1 MGIGREQQ
9 VVSPGSAVRERLVV
23 EEHSAALAD
32 VVFAFAEST
41 TDLGRLA
48 QLVVQALV
56 GAVGDVCQVDTVSN
70 DGAELT
76 FRAAGFRPELIQLTS
91 VSEAE
96 VEQRFSV
103 TDSVSYRAALDG
115 RVSFLAEASSDEFL
129 ALQRSA
135 RQTVRALVLPL
146 RCRGAVVGVASLL
159 RLGSAAPFC
168 DGDLDAVRPLA
179 EHAGLALGNA
189 LALESARNA
198 QIAAQKAAQSGA
210 EAGARFAK
218 ISESG
223 IIGIVVGDF
232 NGRVLEAND
241 ALLHLL
247 GYSRAEIVSGKVTG
261 KDLTPPEWRHV
272 DVRAISQLDGT
283 GVAALREKEYVRK
296 DGTRV
301 PVLIGSARIDGE
313 TPRAISFVLDLTEL
327 KLAQAALEKLHAQH
341 AADATF
347 QALLQSAPDATVIV
361 NGDGV
366 ITLVN
371 DQLESLFGYAKS
383 ELVGQPIEMLVPDR
397 YRDAHP
403 GHRTRYNLERTVRPM
418 GAGRELYGR
427 RKGGDEF
434 PIEVSLSPLQ
444 TEGGLLISSAIR
456 DISERKRAE
465 VQRASLA
472 AIVESTDDAIIG
484 KSLDGIVTSWNE
496 GAHRLFGYSAREI
509 VGRSI
514 SVLVPAERV
523 SELAAVLHAVGQG
536 GAVRQFDTVRRRK
549 DGSTVDV
556 SVTISPVRDTAGQ
569 IVGICKVAR
578 DVTDRRRAEAELA
591 RAKETAEA
599 ASRELEAF
607 SYSVAHDLR
616 APLRAMNGFAQVL
629 VNRYKD
635 DFDAR
640 ALDWLQE
647 ILLNSKRMGAL
658 IDSLLSLSR
667 INRNAL
673 KRETVDLSALVRA
686 VCVELTK
693 RDPKRTVRFLIEEQ
707 LSADVDAVLGRALL
721 ENLLG
726 NAWKFTSGVPEA
738 VIEFGALLKD
748 GERAFFVRDN
758 GAGFDMAYASKL
770 FGAFQRL
777 HSAEEFPGTGIGL
790 ATVQRIVHRH
800 GGRVWAEGEVG
811 LGATFFFCF
820 SNQEHAA
827 K

>member
-1 MGIGREQQ
+1 M
-9 VVSPGSAVRERLVV
+9 VSPASAVRERLVE

-32 VVFAFAEST
+32 VALTFAEST
-41 TDLGRLA
+41 NDLGRLA
-48 QLVVQALV
+48 QLVAQALV
-56 GAVGDVCQVDTVSN
+56 GAVGDVCQVDAISN
-70 DGAELT
+70 EGAGLT
-76 FRAAGFRPELIQLTS
+76 FRAAGFRPELSPLAS

-96 VEQRFSV
+96 VEQRLSA
-103 TDSVSYRAALDG
+103 THRAALDG
-115 RVSFLAEASSDEFL
+115 RVSFLAEASSDDFL
-129 ALQRSA
+129 ALQRGA
-135 RQTVRALVLPL
+135 RQTVSALVLPL
-146 RCRGAVVGVASLL
+146 RCRGAAVGVASLL

-168 DGDLDAVRPLA
+168 ASDLDSVRPIA

-198 QIAAQKAAQSGA
+198 QFAAQREAQSGA
-210 EAGARFAK
+210 EAAARFTK

-223 IIGIVVGDF
+223 IIGVVVGDF
-232 NGRVLEAND
+232 DGHVLEAND

-247 GYSRAEIVSGKVTG
+247 GYSQDVVRSGKLTG

-272 DVRAISQLDGT
+272 DVRAMSQLNGT
-283 GVAALREKEYVRK
+283 GVAALREKEYFRK

-301 PVLIGSARIDGE
+301 PVMIGSARIDGE
-313 TPRAISFVLDLTEL
+313 PPRAMSFVLDLTEL
-327 KLAQAALEKLHAQH
+327 KLAQVALEKLHAQH
-341 AADATF
+341 AADAIF
-347 QALLQSAPDATVIV
+347 RALLQSAPDATVIV
-361 NGDGV
+361 NGTGV

-371 DQLESLFGYAKS
+371 DQLESLFGYAKN
-383 ELVGQPIEMLVPDR
+383 ELVGQPIEILVPDR

-403 GHRTRYNLERTVRPM
+403 VHRTQYSLERVVRPM
-418 GAGRELYGR
+418 GAGRELFGR
-427 RKGGDEF
+427 RKNGDEF
-434 PIEVSLSPLQ
+434 PIEVSLSPLE

-484 KSLDGIVTSWNE
+484 KSLEGIVTSWNE
-496 GAHRLFGYSAREI
+496 GAHRLFGYSAEEI
-509 VGRSI
+509 VGTSI
-514 SVLVPAERV
+514 ALLVPPERE
-523 SELAAVLHAVGQG
+523 SELAAVLQAVGQG
-536 GAVRQFDTVRRRK
+536 AVKHFDTVRRRK
-549 DGSTVDV
+549 DGRRVEV

-673 KRETVDLSALVRA
+673 KRDTVDLSALVRA
-686 VCVELTK
+686 ISIELTTH
-693 RDPKRTVRFLIEEQ
+693 DPKRNVRFLIEEQ
-707 LSADVDAVLGRALL
+707 LSADVDPVLGRALL

-726 NAWKFTSGVPEA
+726 NAWKFTNARPEA
-738 VIEFGALLKD
+738 VIEFGALPKD

-777 HSAEEFPGTGIGL
+777 HSADEFPGTGIGL

-811 LGATFFFCF
+811 VGATFFFCF
-820 SNQEHAA
+820 SNQEHTAQG
-827 K
+827 